1 MDRKFIISID
11 GASSTGKSTLARKIS
26 NLLKFIH
33 IDSGA
38 MYRAVTLFA
47 KNNHLLS
54 NNLVDKNALIK
65 LLPNIKVDFVKNNIH
80 LNGMDVSKDV
90 RDENISNFVSRVAE
104 IPEVRAFLV
113 TKQRNFTINHNV
125 VMDGRDIG
133 SVVFPNADIKFFLH
147 ADLNI
152 RVERRYNELKSLNSN
167 ICKEE
172 VKLNIIQRDYTD
184 SNRQDSPL
192 IVPENAI
199 SIDVSEFD
207 INSLF
212 EFMMKK
218 IHRRLFL

>member
-47 KNNHLLS
+47 KKNHLLS
-54 NNLVDKNALIK
+54 NNLVDKKVLIK

-104 IPEVRAFLV
+104 IPEVRSFLV

-218 IHRRLFL
+218 IHSRLSQ

>member
-26 NLLKFIH
+26 NILKFIH

-47 KNNHLLS
+47 KKNHLLS
-54 NNLVDKNALIK
+54 NNLVDKKVLIK

-104 IPEVRAFLV
+104 IPEVRSFLV

-152 RVERRYNELKSLNSN
+152 RVERRYNELKLLNSN
-167 ICKEE
+167 ICIEE
-172 VKLNIIQRDYTD
+172 VKQNIIQRDYTD

-207 INSLF
+207 ISSLF

>member
-80 LNGMDVSKDV
+80 LNDTDVSKDV
-90 RDENISNFVSRVAE
+90 RNENISNFVSRVAE
-104 IPEVRAFLV
+104 IPEVRSFLV

-172 VKLNIIQRDYTD
+172 VKLNIIERDYTD

-218 IHRRLFL
+218 IHSRLSQ

>member
-11 GASSTGKSTLARKIS
+11 GASSTGKTTLARKVS
-26 NLLKFIH
+26 NILKFIH

-47 KNNHLLS
+47 KKNHLLS
-54 NNLVDKNALIK
+54 NNLVDKKGLIK
-65 LLPNIKVDFVKNNIH
+65 LLPNIKVDFVKNKIH
-80 LNGMDVSKDV
+80 LNGMDVSMDV
-90 RDENISNFVSRVAE
+90 RDENISNFVSKVAE

-113 TKQRNFTINHNV
+113 TKQRNFTVNHNV

-133 SVVFPNADIKFFLH
+133 SVVFPNADIKFFLY

-152 RVERRYNELKSLNSN
+152 RVERRYNELKYLNSN
-167 ICKEE
+167 IYKEE
-172 VKLNIIQRDYTD
+172 VKQNIIQRDYND

-218 IHRRLFL
+218 INSRLSL

>member
-47 KNNHLLS
+47 KKNHLLS
-54 NNLVDKNALIK
+54 NNLVDKKGLIK
-65 LLPNIKVDFVKNNIH
+65 LLPNIKVDFVKNKIH

-90 RDENISNFVSRVAE
+90 RDENISNFVSKVAE

-113 TKQRNFTINHNV
+113 TKQRNFTVNHNV

-152 RVERRYNELKSLNSN
+152 RVERRYNELKLLNSN
-167 ICKEE
+167 IYKEE
-172 VKLNIIQRDYTD
+172 VKQNIIQRDYTD

-192 IVPENAI
+192 IIPENAI

-212 EFMMKK
+212 EFMMEK
-218 IHRRLFL
+218 IHSRLSL

>member
-54 NNLVDKNALIK
+54 NNLVDKKVLIK

-80 LNGMDVSKDV
+80 LNGVDVSKDV
-90 RDENISNFVSRVAE
+90 REENISNFVSRVAE
-104 IPEVRAFLV
+104 IPEVRSFLV

-207 INSLF
+207 ISSLF

>member
-47 KNNHLLS
+47 KKNHLLS
-54 NNLVDKNALIK
+54 NNLVDKKVLIK

-80 LNGMDVSKDV
+80 LNDTDVSKDV
-90 RDENISNFVSRVAE
+90 RDENISNFVSKVAE
-104 IPEVRAFLV
+104 IPEVRSFLV

-218 IHRRLFL
+218 IHSRLSQ

>member
-104 IPEVRAFLV
+104 IPEVRSFLV

-218 IHRRLFL
+218 IHSRLSQ

>member
-54 NNLVDKNALIK
+54 NNLVDKKVLIK

-80 LNGMDVSKDV
+80 LNGVDVSKDV

-104 IPEVRAFLV
+104 IPEVRSFLV

-218 IHRRLFL
+218 IHSRLSQ

>member
-47 KNNHLLS
+47 KKNHLLS
-54 NNLVDKNALIK
+54 NNLVDKKVLIK
-65 LLPNIKVDFVKNNIH
+65 LLPNIKLDFIKNKIH

-104 IPEVRAFLV
+104 IPEVRSFLV

-152 RVERRYNELKSLNSN
+152 RVERRYNELKLLNSN
-167 ICKEE
+167 IYKEE
-172 VKLNIIQRDYTD
+172 VKQNIIQRDYTD

-218 IHRRLFL
+218 IHSRLSL

>member
-47 KNNHLLS
+47 KKNHLLS
-54 NNLVDKNALIK
+54 NNLVDKKVLIK

-80 LNGMDVSKDV
+80 LNDTDVSKDV

-104 IPEVRAFLV
+104 IPEVRSFLV

-133 SVVFPNADIKFFLH
+133 SVVFPDADIKFFLH

-218 IHRRLFL
+218 IHSRLSL

>member
-54 NNLVDKNALIK
+54 NNLVDKKVLIK

-104 IPEVRAFLV
+104 IPEVRSFLV

-218 IHRRLFL
+218 IHSRLSL

>member
-80 LNGMDVSKDV
+80 LNDTDVSKDV
-90 RDENISNFVSRVAE
+90 RNENISNFVSRVAE
-104 IPEVRAFLV
+104 IPEVRSFLV

-218 IHRRLFL
+218 IHSRLSQ

>member
-47 KNNHLLS
+47 KKNHLLS
-54 NNLVDKNALIK
+54 NNLVDKKVLIK

-80 LNGMDVSKDV
+80 LNGVDVSKDV
-90 RDENISNFVSRVAE
+90 REENISNFVSRVAE
-104 IPEVRAFLV
+104 IPEVRSFLV

-152 RVERRYNELKSLNSN
+152 RVERRYNELKLLNSN
-167 ICKEE
+167 ICKEK
-172 VKLNIIQRDYTD
+172 VKQNIIQRDYTD

-207 INSLF
+207 ISSLF

>member
-80 LNGMDVSKDV
+80 LNDTDVSKDV

-104 IPEVRAFLV
+104 IPEVRSFLV
-113 TKQRNFTINHNV
+113 TKQRNFAINHNV

-133 SVVFPNADIKFFLH
+133 SVVFPDADIKFFLH

-218 IHRRLFL
+218 IHSRLSH

>member
-80 LNGMDVSKDV
+80 LNDTDVSKDV

-104 IPEVRAFLV
+104 IPEVRSFLV

-152 RVERRYNELKSLNSN
+152 RVERRYNELKLLNSN
-167 ICKEE
+167 IYKEE
-172 VKLNIIQRDYTD
+172 VKQNIIQRDYND

-212 EFMMKK
+212 EFMMEK
-218 IHRRLFL
+218 IHSRLSL

>member
-47 KNNHLLS
+47 KKNHLLS
-54 NNLVDKNALIK
+54 NNLVDKKGLIK
-65 LLPNIKVDFVKNNIH
+65 LLPNIKVDFVKNKIH

-90 RDENISNFVSRVAE
+90 RDENISNFVSKVAE

-113 TKQRNFTINHNV
+113 TKQRNFTVNHNV

-152 RVERRYNELKSLNSN
+152 RVERRYNELKLLNSN
-167 ICKEE
+167 IYKEE
-172 VKLNIIQRDYTD
+172 VKQNIIQRDYTD

-212 EFMMKK
+212 EFMMEK
-218 IHRRLFL
+218 IHSRLSL

>member
-80 LNGMDVSKDV
+80 LNGVDVSKDV
-90 RDENISNFVSRVAE
+90 REENISNFVSRVAE
-104 IPEVRAFLV
+104 IPEVRSFLV

-218 IHRRLFL
+218 IHSRLSQ

>member
-80 LNGMDVSKDV
+80 LNDKDVSKDV

-104 IPEVRAFLV
+104 IPEVRSFLV

-218 IHRRLFL
+218 IHSRLSQ

>member
-80 LNGMDVSKDV
+80 LNDTDVSKDV

-104 IPEVRAFLV
+104 IPEVRSFLV

-218 IHRRLFL
+218 IHSRLSL

>member
-104 IPEVRAFLV
+104 IPEVRSFLV

-152 RVERRYNELKSLNSN
+152 RVERRYNELKLLNPN
-167 ICKEE
+167 ICKEQ
-172 VKLNIIQRDYTD
+172 VKQNIIQRDYTD

-218 IHRRLFL
+218 IHSRLSQ

>member
-104 IPEVRAFLV
+104 IPEVRSFLV

-218 IHRRLFL
+218 IYSRLSL

>member
-65 LLPNIKVDFVKNNIH
+65 LLPNIKVDFVENNIH
-80 LNGMDVSKDV
+80 LNDTDVSKDV

-104 IPEVRAFLV
+104 IPEVRSFLV

-133 SVVFPNADIKFFLH
+133 SVVFPDADIKFFLH

-218 IHRRLFL
+218 IHSRLSH

>member
-47 KNNHLLS
+47 KKNHLLS
-54 NNLVDKNALIK
+54 NNLVDKKGLIK
-65 LLPNIKVDFVKNNIH
+65 LLPNIKVDFVKNKIH

-90 RDENISNFVSRVAE
+90 RDENISNFVSKVAE

-113 TKQRNFTINHNV
+113 TKQRNFTVNHNV

-152 RVERRYNELKSLNSN
+152 RVERRYNELKLLNSN
-167 ICKEE
+167 IYKEE
-172 VKLNIIQRDYTD
+172 VKQNIIERDYTD

-212 EFMMKK
+212 EFMMEK
-218 IHRRLFL
+218 IHSRLSL

>member
-54 NNLVDKNALIK
+54 NNLVDKKVLIK

-80 LNGMDVSKDV
+80 LNGVDVSKDV

-104 IPEVRAFLV
+104 IPEVRSFLV

-207 INSLF
+207 ISSLF

>member
-47 KNNHLLS
+47 KKNHLLS
-54 NNLVDKNALIK
+54 NNLVDKKVLIK

-80 LNGMDVSKDV
+80 LNGVDVSKDV
-90 RDENISNFVSRVAE
+90 REENISNFVSRVAE
-104 IPEVRAFLV
+104 IPEVRSFLV

-152 RVERRYNELKSLNSN
+152 RVERRYNELKLLNSN
-167 ICKEE
+167 ICIEE
-172 VKLNIIQRDYTD
+172 VKQNIIQRDYTD

-207 INSLF
+207 ISSLF

-218 IHRRLFL
+218 IHSRLSL

>member
-80 LNGMDVSKDV
+80 LNDKDVSKDV

-104 IPEVRAFLV
+104 IPEVRSFLV

-218 IHRRLFL
+218 IRSRLSQ

>member
-65 LLPNIKVDFVKNNIH
+65 LLPNIKVDFIKNNIH
-80 LNGMDVSKDV
+80 LNDTDVSKDV

-104 IPEVRAFLV
+104 IPEVRSFLV

-218 IHRRLFL
+218 IHIRLSQ

>member
-104 IPEVRAFLV
+104 IPEVRSFLV

-172 VKLNIIQRDYTD
+172 VKLNIIQRDYND

-218 IHRRLFL
+218 IYSRLSL

>member
-47 KNNHLLS
+47 KKNHLFS
-54 NNLVDKNALIK
+54 DNLVDKKGLIE
-65 LLPNIKVDFVKNNIH
+65 LLPNIKVDFVKNKIH
-80 LNGMDVSKDV
+80 LNGIDVSKVV
-90 RDENISNFVSRVAE
+90 RDENISNFVSKVAE

-113 TKQRNFTINHNV
+113 TKQRNFTVNHNV

-152 RVERRYNELKSLNSN
+152 RVERRYNELKLLNSN
-167 ICKEE
+167 IYKEE
-172 VKLNIIQRDYTD
+172 VKQNIIQRDYTD

-218 IHRRLFL
+218 INSRLSL

>member
-47 KNNHLLS
+47 KKNHLLS
-54 NNLVDKNALIK
+54 NNLVDKKVLIK

-80 LNGMDVSKDV
+80 LNGVDVSKDV

-104 IPEVRAFLV
+104 IPEVRSFLV

-207 INSLF
+207 ISSLF

-218 IHRRLFL
+218 KHRRLFL

>member
-65 LLPNIKVDFVKNNIH
+65 LLPNIKVDFVENNIH
-80 LNGMDVSKDV
+80 LNDTDVSKDV

-104 IPEVRAFLV
+104 IPEVRSFLV

-218 IHRRLFL
+218 IHSRLSL

>member
-47 KNNHLLS
+47 KKNHLFS
-54 NNLVDKNALIK
+54 NNLVDKKGLIK
-65 LLPNIKVDFVKNNIH
+65 LLPNIKVDFVKNKIH
-80 LNGMDVSKDV
+80 LNGIDVSKVV
-90 RDENISNFVSRVAE
+90 RDENISNFVSKVAE

-113 TKQRNFTINHNV
+113 TKQRNFTVNHNV

-152 RVERRYNELKSLNSN
+152 RVERRYNELKLLNSN
-167 ICKEE
+167 IYKEE
-172 VKLNIIQRDYTD
+172 VKQNIIQRDYND

-212 EFMMKK
+212 EFMMEK
-218 IHRRLFL
+218 IHSRLSL

>member
-104 IPEVRAFLV
+104 IPEVRSFLV

-218 IHRRLFL
+218 IHIRLSQ

>member
-80 LNGMDVSKDV
+80 LNDTDVSKDV

-104 IPEVRAFLV
+104 IPEVRSFLV

-167 ICKEE
+167 ICKEK

-192 IVPENAI
+192 IA
-199 SIDVSEFD
+199 VSYTHLTLPT
-207 INSLF
+207 ICSV
-212 EFMMKK
+212 
-218 IHRRLFL
+218 

>member
-80 LNGMDVSKDV
+80 LNGVDVSKDV
-90 RDENISNFVSRVAE
+90 REENISNFVSRVAE
-104 IPEVRAFLV
+104 IPEVRSFLV

-218 IHRRLFL
+218 IHIRLSQ

>member
-47 KNNHLLS
+47 KKNHLLS
-54 NNLVDKNALIK
+54 DNLVDKKVLIK

-90 RDENISNFVSRVAE
+90 RDENISNFVSKVAE
-104 IPEVRAFLV
+104 IPEVRSFLV

-133 SVVFPNADIKFFLH
+133 SVVFPDADIKFFLH

-218 IHRRLFL
+218 IHSRLSH

>member
-80 LNGMDVSKDV
+80 LNDTDVSKDV

-104 IPEVRAFLV
+104 IPEVRSFLV

-167 ICKEE
+167 ICKEK

-199 SIDVSEFD
+199 SINVSGFD

-218 IHRRLFL
+218 IHSRLSL

>member
-47 KNNHLLS
+47 KKNHLLS
-54 NNLVDKNALIK
+54 NNLVDKKVLIK

-104 IPEVRAFLV
+104 IPEVRSFLV

-152 RVERRYNELKSLNSN
+152 RVERRYNELKLLNSN
-167 ICKEE
+167 INKEE
-172 VKLNIIQRDYTD
+172 VKQNIIQRDYTD

-218 IHRRLFL
+218 IHSRLSL